1 MQNLTIDSIDKNIKS
16 LNIKRKQILSLQV
29 KIKNEKLHYEKELNK
44 LTKEH
49 KKKLTNLS
57 KKHDELNEF
66 FAKLNERISNSS
78 PCGDELA
85 SDTLT
90 K

>member
-57 KKHDELNEF
+57 KKYDELNEF

-78 PCGDELA
+78 PCGDGLA

>member
-57 KKHDELNEF
+57 KKYDELNEF
-66 FAKLNERISNSS
+66 FAKLNESISNSS

-85 SDTLT
+85 SDTLA

>member
-44 LTKEH
+44 LTK
-49 KKKLTNLS
+49 
-57 KKHDELNEF
+57 
-66 FAKLNERISNSS
+66 
-78 PCGDELA
+78 
-85 SDTLT
+85 
-90 K
+90 